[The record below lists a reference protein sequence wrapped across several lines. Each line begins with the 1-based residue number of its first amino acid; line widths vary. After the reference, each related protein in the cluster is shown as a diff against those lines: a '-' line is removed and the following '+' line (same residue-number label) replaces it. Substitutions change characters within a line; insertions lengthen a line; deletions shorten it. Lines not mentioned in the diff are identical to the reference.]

1 MNRSV
6 NPSYRRRLMQ
16 FPRWLVVTIL
26 LGLGFPVAVVGQSPS
41 LDEPRSPLP
50 APDPNE
56 EPVGYLNFSLGTMG
70 GKQFWTDWYHRAGWR
85 IQQNV
90 FSGHYRL
97 LDENNTRHAWGNY
110 SHCLQELNRL
120 QPRDPDADRLPDVV
134 ILLHGLGRSRSS
146 WDSLETSL
154 HRDGF
159 RVVDFGYA
167 STRAT
172 IDEHADALHHVI
184 THLDNVEHI
193 SFVGHS
199 LGNLVVR
206 RYLAKY
212 PPRANERP
220 EHKRMVMLGP
230 PNQGA
235 ELARRLRDNA
245 IFYLFGGEPGQ
256 QLAREWQD
264 VEPLLAT
271 PEFEFGILA
280 GGEDSDFSNPL
291 VRGEDDLIVS
301 LEETRLPG
309 AVDFRHVESMHTFM
323 PWNEEVM
330 RMTRHFLAEGNFESH
345 ATRQPIA
352 REPADPFRR

>member
-1 MNRSV
+1 MVTGRLRSEDGGWSPGGVLLV
-6 NPSYRRRLMQ
+6 NPAGEILS
-16 FPRWLVVTIL
+16 TEL
-26 LGLGFPVAVVGQSPS
+26 LGGLGRAVALGLDHLGHEQVLAVVAQ
-41 LDEPRSPLP
+41 
-50 APDPNE
+50 
-56 EPVGYLNFSLGTMG
+56 
-70 GKQFWTDWYHRAGWR
+70 
-85 IQQNV
+85 
-90 FSGHYRL
+90 L
-97 LDENNTRHAWGNY
+97 L
-110 SHCLQELNRL
+110 
-120 QPRDPDADRLPDVV
+120 DRLPDVV